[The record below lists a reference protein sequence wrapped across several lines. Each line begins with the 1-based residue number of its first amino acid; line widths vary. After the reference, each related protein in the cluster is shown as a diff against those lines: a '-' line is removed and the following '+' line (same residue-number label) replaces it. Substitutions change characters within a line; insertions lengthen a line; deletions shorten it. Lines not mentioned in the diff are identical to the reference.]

1 VFAYETPAPGHEQ
14 VAAMNEM
21 RRSAPETRDAP
32 VKEAAPR
39 TLGAP
44 QAGSSLVVRFA
55 GDSGDGMQLT
65 GSRFTQEAAL
75 GGADLATFPDFP
87 AEIRAPVGTTFGVSA
102 FQIQFGGRR
111 VRTPGDHLDV
121 LVALNP
127 AALKVNVVDLRP
139 SGTLIVDIAS
149 FGERNLKKAGY
160 DTNPL
165 DGHDLDNFRVMEI
178 DITKLTQAA
187 VKPLG
192 VGNRDANRARNF
204 WTLGLV
210 LWLTGRNRAATQTWI
225 RERFEGDSQVRDA
238 NLAALD
244 AGHAYGETA
253 ELPRLPEVLAAGQ
266 PAPLPPGR
274 YRTITGVEALAYGLV
289 EGGRLAGLELFYGSY
304 PITPASGLLH
314 ALARLDAFGVRTF
327 QAEDEIAAVC
337 AAIGASYAGKLGVTG
352 SSGPGIALKTEA
364 LGLAIATELP
374 LVVIDAQRGGPS
386 TGLPTKTEQSDL
398 FQAVLGRN
406 ADSPLVVLA
415 AATPG
420 DCFDVAIEAV
430 RLAGRY
436 MTPVIL
442 LTDGFLA
449 NASEPWLVPD
459 LAALESFPVSQG
471 ADPTTFAP
479 FARDP
484 ASLARAWV
492 PAGTPGLRHRI
503 GGIERADK
511 TGDISYDPANHQL
524 MTDFRRHKIEGV
536 ARDIPEQTLTAGEQ
550 DDEVLILGWGST
562 FGAIESAV
570 DRLRDAGHKV
580 AHAHVRHVWPLP
592 RNLGALID
600 GYRHVLV
607 PELNAGQ
614 FSFVLQGVYGRK
626 VESLTK
632 VTGKPFTAA
641 EIEMRVLKLL
651 EA

>member
-1 VFAYETPAPGHEQ
+1 
-14 VAAMNEM
+14 MNEM
-21 RRSAPETRDAP
+21 RRSTPDATTETMNEGARP
-32 VKEAAPR
+32 
-39 TLGAP
+39 LGT
-44 QAGSSLVVRFA
+44 SLVVRFA

-102 FQIQFGGRR
+102 FQIQFGGKR
-111 VRTPGDHLDV
+111 VRTPGDQLDV

-127 AALKVNVVDLRP
+127 AALKVNLEDLRP
-139 SGTLIVDIAS
+139 AGTLIVDTAA

-160 DTNPL
+160 ASNPL
-165 DGHDLDNFRVMEI
+165 DGHDLDPFRVMPI

-210 LWLTGRNRAATQTWI
+210 LWLTGRPRAATQAWI
-225 RERFEGDSQVRDA
+225 KERFKDDPLVQGA

-253 ELPRLPEVLAAGQ
+253 ELPRLPEVLTAGQ
-266 PAPLPPGR
+266 QAPLPPGR

-314 ALARLDAFGVRTF
+314 ALARLDSFGVRTF

-406 ADSPLVVLA
+406 ADAPMVVLA

-420 DCFDVAIEAV
+420 DSFDVAIEAV
-430 RLAGRY
+430 RLAATY
-436 MTPVIL
+436 MTPVML

-449 NASEPWLVPD
+449 NASEPWRVPD
-459 LAALESFPVSQG
+459 LSRLEPFPIRQG
-471 ADPTTFAP
+471 ADPDNFQP
-479 FARDP
+479 YARDP
-484 ASLARAWV
+484 ATLARAWV
-492 PAGTPGLRHRI
+492 PPGTPGLRHRI

-511 TGDISYDPANHQL
+511 TGEISYEPHNHQT
-524 MTDFRRHKIEGV
+524 MTDFRRHKIDGIAE
-536 ARDIPEQTLTAGEQ
+536 AIPEQRLDAGTL
-550 DDEVLILGWGST
+550 DDAILILGWGST
-562 FGAIESAV
+562 YGAIESAV
-570 DRLRDAGHKV
+570 DRLRDEGQPV
-580 AHAHVRHVWPLP
+580 AHAHVRYLWPLP
-592 RNLGALID
+592 RNLERLMA

-614 FSFVLQGVYGRK
+614 FAFLLQGVFGRR

-641 EIEMRVLKLL
+641 EIESRVLTLL
-651 EA
+651 KV

>member
-1 VFAYETPAPGHEQ
+1 
-14 VAAMNEM
+14 MNEM
-21 RRSAPETRDAP
+21 RRSTPDATTESTRERP
-32 VKEAAPR
+32 PLPG
-39 TLGAP
+39 T
-44 QAGSSLVVRFA
+44 SLVVRFA

-111 VRTPGDHLDV
+111 VRTPGDQLDV

-127 AALKVNVVDLRP
+127 AALKVNLDDLRP
-139 SGTLIVDIAS
+139 GGTLIVDTAA
-149 FGERNLKKAGY
+149 FAERNLKKAGY
-160 DTNPL
+160 ATNPL
-165 DGHDLDNFRVMEI
+165 DGHDLDPFRVMPI
-178 DITKLTQAA
+178 DVTKLTQAA

-210 LWLTGRNRAATQTWI
+210 LWLTGRPRAATQNWI
-225 RERFEGDSQVRDA
+225 RERFKDDPLVRDG

-253 ELPRLPEVLAAGQ
+253 ELPRLPEVLTSGQ
-266 PAPLPPGR
+266 PAPLPRGR

-314 ALARLDAFGVRTF
+314 ALARLDSFGVRTF

-337 AAIGASYAGKLGVTG
+337 AALGASYAGKLGVTG

-406 ADSPLVVLA
+406 ADAPLVVLA

-420 DCFDVAIEAV
+420 DGFDVAIEAV
-430 RLAGRY
+430 RLAATY
-436 MTPVIL
+436 MTPVML

-449 NASEPWLVPD
+449 NASEPWRIPD
-459 LAALESFPVSQG
+459 LGRLEPFAIRQG
-471 ADPTTFAP
+471 ADPETFQP
-479 FARDP
+479 YARDP
-484 ASLARAWV
+484 ATLARAWV
-492 PAGTPGLRHRI
+492 PPGTPGLRHRI

-511 TGDISYDPANHQL
+511 TGEISYEPHNHQT
-524 MTDFRRHKIEGV
+524 MTDFRRHKIDGIAE
-536 ARDIPEQTLTAGEQ
+536 AIPEQRLDAGTP
-550 DDEVLILGWGST
+550 DDEILILGWGST
-562 FGAIESAV
+562 YGAIESAV
-570 DRLRDAGHKV
+570 DRLREAGQPV
-580 AHAHVRHVWPLP
+580 AHAHVRYLWPLP
-592 RNLGALID
+592 RNLERLMA

-614 FSFVLQGVYGRK
+614 FAFLLQGAFGRR

-641 EIEMRVLKLL
+641 EIETRVHNLL
-651 EA
+651 EV

>member
-1 VFAYETPAPGHEQ
+1 VYAHVWQEALTSGMET
-14 VAAMNEM
+14 MNEM
-21 RRSAPETRDAP
+21 RRLAADRPEPARP
-32 VKEAAPR
+32 V
-39 TLGAP
+39 
-44 QAGSSLVVRFA
+44 GSSLVVRFA

-111 VRTPGDHLDV
+111 VRTPGDQLDV

-127 AALKVNVVDLRP
+127 AALKVNLADLRP
-139 SGTLIVDIAS
+139 AGTLIVDTAA
-149 FGERNLKKAGY
+149 FVERNLKKAGY
-160 DTNPL
+160 ATNPL

-210 LWLTGRNRAATQTWI
+210 LWLTGRRRAATQAWI
-225 RERFEGDSQVRDA
+225 EERFKADPPLRDA

-266 PAPLPPGR
+266 PAPLPAGR

-327 QAEDEIAAVC
+327 QAEDEIAAIC

-374 LVVIDAQRGGPS
+374 LIVVDAQRGGPS

-406 ADSPLVVLA
+406 ADAPLVVLA

-420 DCFDVAIEAV
+420 DCFEVALEAV
-430 RLAGRY
+430 RLAGKY
-436 MTPVIL
+436 MTPVVL

-449 NASEPWLVPD
+449 NASEPWRVPD
-459 LAALESFPVSQG
+459 LSTLAPFPVRQG
-471 ADPTTFAP
+471 ADPGSFAP
-479 FARDP
+479 YARDP
-484 ASLARAWV
+484 ETLARAWV

-511 TGDISYDPANHQL
+511 TGEISYDPANHQL
-524 MTDFRRHKIEGV
+524 MTNFRRAKIDGI
-536 ARDIPEQTLTAGEQ
+536 ARDIPPQDLAAGEPAG
-550 DDEVLILGWGST
+550 DVLILGWGST
-562 FGAIESAV
+562 YGAIESAV
-570 DRLRDAGHKV
+570 DRLCDAGHLV
-580 AHAHVRHVWPLP
+580 AHAHVRHIWPLP
-592 RNLGALID
+592 ANLATLLD

-614 FSFVLQGVYGRK
+614 FAFLLQGVLGRR

-641 EIEMRVLKLL
+641 EIESRVLALL
-651 EA
+651 EG

>member
-1 VFAYETPAPGHEQ
+1 
-14 VAAMNEM
+14 M
-21 RRSAPETRDAP
+21 
-32 VKEAAPR
+32 
-39 TLGAP
+39 
-44 QAGSSLVVRFA
+44 
-55 GDSGDGMQLT
+55 
-65 GSRFTQEAAL
+65 
-75 GGADLATFPDFP
+75 
-87 AEIRAPVGTTFGVSA
+87 
-102 FQIQFGGRR
+102 
-111 VRTPGDHLDV
+111 
-121 LVALNP
+121 
-127 AALKVNVVDLRP
+127 
-139 SGTLIVDIAS
+139 
-149 FGERNLKKAGY
+149 
-160 DTNPL
+160 
-165 DGHDLDNFRVMEI
+165 
-178 DITKLTQAA
+178 
-187 VKPLG
+187 
-192 VGNRDANRARNF
+192 
-204 WTLGLV
+204 
-210 LWLTGRNRAATQTWI
+210 
-225 RERFEGDSQVRDA
+225 
-238 NLAALD
+238 AALD

-253 ELPRLPEVLAAGQ
+253 ELPRLPEVLTAGQ
-266 PAPLPPGR
+266 AAPLPPGR
-274 YRTITGVEALAYGLV
+274 YRTVTGVEALAYGLV

-337 AAIGASYAGKLGVTG
+337 AAIGASYAGKLGITG

-406 ADSPLVVLA
+406 ADAPLVVLA

-420 DCFDVAIEAV
+420 DCFEVAIEAV
-430 RLAGRY
+430 RLAATY

-459 LAALESFPVSQG
+459 LAALAPFTIRLG
-471 ADPTTFAP
+471 ADLATFAP
-479 FARDP
+479 YARDP
-484 ASLARAWV
+484 GTLARAWV

-511 TGDISYDPANHQL
+511 TGEISYDPANHQL
-524 MTDFRRHKIEGV
+524 MTDFRRQKIEGI
-536 ARDIPEQTLTAGEQ
+536 ARAIPEQALIAGDST
-550 DDEVLILGWGST
+550 DDVLILGWGST
-562 FGAIESAV
+562 FGAIESAD

-580 AHAHVRHVWPLP
+580 AHAQVRHLWPLP
-592 RNLGALID
+592 RNLATLLD

-614 FSFVLQGVYGRK
+614 FAFLLQGVYGRK

-632 VTGKPFTAA
+632 VTGKPFSAA
-641 EIEMRVLKLL
+641 EIEARVLKLL

>member
-1 VFAYETPAPGHEQ
+1 
-14 VAAMNEM
+14 MNEM
-21 RRSAPETRDAP
+21 RRPDQGSAQGP
-32 VKEAAPR
+32 AA
-39 TLGAP
+39 AV
-44 QAGSSLVVRFA
+44 AGSSLVVRFA

-65 GSRFTQEAAL
+65 GSRFTEEAAL
-75 GGADLATFPDFP
+75 SGADLATFPDFP

-111 VRTPGDHLDV
+111 VRTPGDQLDV

-127 AALKVNVVDLRP
+127 AALKVNIADLRP
-139 SGTLIVDIAS
+139 GGTLIVDTAA
-149 FGERNLKKAGY
+149 FVDRNLKKAGY
-160 DTNPL
+160 EANPL
-165 DGHDLDNFRVMEI
+165 DGHELDGYRLMPI

-210 LWLTGRNRAATQTWI
+210 LWLTGRKRAATQGWI
-225 RERFEGDSQVRDA
+225 NERFAKDALVRDA
-238 NLAALD
+238 NMAALD

-253 ELPRLPEVLAAGQ
+253 ELPRQPEVLAAGQ

-274 YRTITGVEALAYGLV
+274 YRTVTGVEALAYGLV
-289 EGGRLAGLELFYGSY
+289 AGGRLAGVELLYGSY
-304 PITPASGLLH
+304 PITPASSLLH
-314 ALARLDAFGVRTF
+314 SLARLAAFGVRTF
-327 QAEDEIAAVC
+327 QAEDEIAAIC
-337 AAIGASYAGKLGVTG
+337 AAIGASYAGKLGITG

-415 AATPG
+415 ASTPG
-420 DCFDVAIEAV
+420 DCFSVAIEAI
-430 RLAGRY
+430 RLATKY
-436 MTPVIL
+436 MTPVML
-442 LTDGFLA
+442 LTDGFLV

-459 LAALESFPVSQG
+459 LSALQPFPVRQGAPIESF
-471 ADPTTFAP
+471 AP
-479 FARDP
+479 YDRDP
-484 ASLARAWV
+484 QTLARAWV

-503 GGIERADK
+503 GGIERADR
-511 TGDISYDPANHQL
+511 TGSISYDPANHQK
-524 MTDFRRHKIEGV
+524 MTSYRYDKIAGIAE
-536 ARDIPEQTLTAGEQ
+536 DIPEQDLVTGDAG
-550 DDEVLILGWGST
+550 DDVLILGWGST
-562 FGAIESAV
+562 HGAIESAV
-570 DRLRDAGHKV
+570 DRLRAAGRKV
-580 AHAHVRHVWPLP
+580 AHAQARHIWPLP
-592 RNLGALID
+592 RNLGAMLE

-614 FSFVLQGVYGRK
+614 FAFLLQGVLGRK

-641 EIEMRVLKLL
+641 EIEHRVIALL

>member
-1 VFAYETPAPGHEQ
+1 
-14 VAAMNEM
+14 MNDM
-21 RRSAPETRDAP
+21 RRSATETLDTMATPASGTAP
-32 VKEAAPR
+32 LP
-39 TLGAP
+39 P
-44 QAGSSLVVRFA
+44 PAGSSLVVRFA

-111 VRTPGDHLDV
+111 VRTPGDQLDV

-127 AALKVNVVDLRP
+127 AALKVNLADLRP
-139 SGTLIVDIAS
+139 SGTLIVDTAA
-149 FGERNLKKAGY
+149 FVERNLKKAGY

-165 DGHDLDNFRVMEI
+165 GSHDLDPFRVMEI

-210 LWLTGRNRAATQTWI
+210 LWLTGRRRAATQAWI
-225 RERFEGDSQVRDA
+225 SERFADDPLVRDA

-314 ALARLDAFGVRTF
+314 VLARLGAYGVRTF

-337 AAIGASYAGKLGVTG
+337 AAIGASYAGKLGITG

-406 ADSPLVVLA
+406 ADAPLVVLA

-420 DCFDVAIEAV
+420 DCFEVAIEAV
-430 RLAGRY
+430 RLAATY

-459 LAALESFPVSQG
+459 LAALAPFPIRQG
-471 ADPTTFAP
+471 ADPATFMP
-479 FARDP
+479 YARDP
-484 ASLARAWV
+484 GTLARAWV

-524 MTDFRRHKIEGV
+524 MTDFRRQKIAGI
-536 ARDIPEQTLTAGEQ
+536 AGAIPEQTLIAGGSA
-550 DDEVLILGWGST
+550 DDVLILGWGST

-580 AHAHVRHVWPLP
+580 AHAQVRHVWPLP
-592 RNLGALID
+592 GNLAALID

-614 FSFVLQGVYGRK
+614 FAFLLQGVYGRK

-641 EIEMRVLKLL
+641 EIEARVLKLL